1 MSEPEQPGNEV
12 FAASAEHEG
21 AVLAYPERRRS
32 GNWYGWIS
40 IDADV
45 RLRVA

>member
-1 MSEPEQPGNEV
+1 VSEPEQPGNEV